1 MGVKALNNEI
11 KTRIFS
17 LLVDDQPG
25 VMQRISMVFARR
37 GINIDSITVGKATI
51 PGKARIILLFKCN
64 DKQAYLMKA
73 LLHKLVQVKDV
84 DELDYESSIL
94 RELALVKVRFPGED
108 VKLKIMKEI
117 DEYGARIL
125 YVGIN
130 YLILEVSGDSNKVQ
144 KFLDEMDPSLKIEVI
159 RSGLAA
165 MPI

>member
-1 MGVKALNNEI
+1 MSDEM

-25 VMQRISMVFARR
+25 VMQRISMVFGRR
-37 GINIDSITVGKATI
+37 GINIDSITVGRSTI
-51 PGKARIILLFKCN
+51 AGKSRIILLFRCN
-64 DKQAYLMKA
+64 DELTYLMKA
-73 LLHKLVQVKDV
+73 LLSKLVQVKDV

-130 YLILEVSGDSNKVQ
+130 YLILEVSGDSAKVQ
-144 KFLDEMDPSLKIEVI
+144 KFLNEMDPKLKIEVI